1 MLQVTEDLRSS
12 TIEQESANT
21 STKNLL
27 AKLDATFD
35 DSDSQTLG
43 SGDSN
48 EMTARTG
55 TINYQTSTQTKFN
68 CYTASTQTGYNW
80 GTVRGIDF
88 IESYVVGN
96 QGYPS
101 SIAIIVNSYCYEKD
115 FDNGYTKYRNVST
128 GHMCT
133 SNFNNA
139 NSVDQGYCAK
149 FGSGSPVLITS
160 FAWYDGLNPFNITEG
175 WDFIWVP

>member
-1 MLQVTEDLRSS
+1 
-12 TIEQESANT
+12 
-21 STKNLL
+21 
-27 AKLDATFD
+27 
-35 DSDSQTLG
+35 
-43 SGDSN
+43 
-48 EMTARTG
+48 MTARTG